1 MSKHWTNIDFYLCL
15 LHCTALHESLLSCM
29 IEIQDL
35 GTNFDFGK
43 VSNNGKRSMWLAG
56 SVGEL
61 WGEEGIRSGF
71 SCPTLSQWEYVRVSH
86 ARPLVLEIH
95 SGFSCPTQSIR
106 DGLLVFS
113 SI

>member
-1 MSKHWTNIDFYLCL
+1 
-15 LHCTALHESLLSCM
+15 M

-35 GTNFDFGK
+35 ETDSDFGE
-43 VSNNGKRSMWLAG
+43 VSNNGKRSMWSAE

-71 SCPTLSQWEYVRVSH
+71 SCPTLSQWEFFQVSH
-86 ARPLVLEIH
+86 ARPLVLRIR

-106 DGLLVFS
+106 DGLLVLS
-113 SI
+113 LI